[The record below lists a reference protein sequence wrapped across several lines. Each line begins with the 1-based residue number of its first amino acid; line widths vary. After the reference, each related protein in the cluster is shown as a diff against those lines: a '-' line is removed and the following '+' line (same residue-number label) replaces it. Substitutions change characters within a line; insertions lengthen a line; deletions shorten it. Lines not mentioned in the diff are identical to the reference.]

1 MKTSWTQG
9 LSPEQAI
16 EIKKDFKGC
25 FPTRKRLVKLLED
38 KIVISQK
45 ASLSKDAY
53 SYPNWSFLQ
62 ADNIGYQRALND
74 VISLIL
80 DDSVEK

>member
-1 MKTSWTQG
+1 MKASWTQG
-9 LSPEQAI
+9 LTPEQAI

-25 FPTRKRLVKLLED
+25 FPTRKRLAKLLED
-38 KIVISQK
+38 KISVTRK
-45 ASLSKDAY
+45 GTLTKDGY
-53 SYPNWSFLQ
+53 SSPNWAYVQ
-62 ADNIGYQRALND
+62 ADSVGYERALND

>member
-1 MKTSWTQG
+1 MKSSWTQG

-38 KIVISQK
+38 KISTSQK
-45 ASLSKDAY
+45 SSISKDLYA
-53 SYPNWSFLQ
+53 SPNWSFVQ